1 MTLADKGELPS
12 VSRLFAA
19 SGMHG
24 RPAYELAAVAGGL
37 LAGQPAP
44 AIGEPAAEAAA
55 GLGATREGEPL
66 RPVGGLSKRIADIAI
81 ALVALILAAPVML
94 AVAGLIR
101 LTTRGPALFAHRRV
115 GYRGTPF
122 YCYKFRTMVP
132 DAEAALAAHLARDPD
147 AAREWSETRKLRR
160 DPRITTLGHLLRK
173 SSLDELPQLINI
185 LRGDMSCVGPRPVVT
200 EELERYGPF
209 VDDYLS
215 ARPGLTGLW
224 QVTGRSSTDFASR
237 VSLDSHYVRHWSLI
251 ADVVILARTT
261 VAVMRLDE
269 VC

>member
-1 MTLADKGELPS
+1 MTLADKGELPA
-12 VSRLFAA
+12 VSRLLAA
-19 SGMHG
+19 SRMRG

-37 LAGQPAP
+37 VAGQAAP
-44 AIGEPAAEAAA
+44 AIAEPAAEPVAAP
-55 GLGATREGEPL
+55 TREGEPP
-66 RPVGGLSKRIADIAI
+66 RPVGGLPKRIADIAI

-101 LTTRGPALFAHRRV
+101 LSTGGPALFAHRRV

-147 AAREWSETRKLRR
+147 AAREWSETRKLRK
-160 DPRITTLGHLLRK
+160 DPRITPLGHLLRK

-224 QVTGRSSTDFASR
+224 QVTGRSSTDFANR